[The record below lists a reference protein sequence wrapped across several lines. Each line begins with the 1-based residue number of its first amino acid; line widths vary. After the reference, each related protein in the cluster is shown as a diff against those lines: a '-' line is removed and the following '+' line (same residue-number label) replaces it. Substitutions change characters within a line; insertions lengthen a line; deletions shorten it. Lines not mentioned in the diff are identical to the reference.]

1 MLAHFNCF
9 FAIKIKAGY
18 FCRFGRKKTILAY
31 CIIKLVGI
39 VMAIF
44 SQNYATFVIGRFLVA
59 SSFGYVISGY
69 VLGKNI
75 ENTFSLY
82 LS

>member
-1 MLAHFNCF
+1 MLS
-9 FAIKIKAGY
+9 
-18 FCRFGRKKTILAY
+18 Y
-31 CIIKLVGI
+31 CVIKLVGL

-59 SSFGYVISGY
+59 SFIGYSIAGY

-75 ENTFSLY
+75 
-82 LS
+82 